1 MTDLPDPIEQ
11 LSSRV
16 DALEKRVTNL
26 EHQREPLTEPALTV
40 DARSG
45 STAIAAEKSAVPA
58 EASSIPV
65 IGKALLGIAGAYV
78 LRALTSDTSL
88 PRTLITVIAILY
100 ALAWLFAAARAV
112 ARNRL
117 AGALY
122 AATSALILAPMLW
135 EMCLRFQVLSP
146 SMAAVVLTVYV
157 GAATM
162 IAFRNHRSSAFAF
175 AYTGA
180 AITAIA
186 LSVGTHHMAA
196 FTTILLAMLAICEGA
211 RLRGLSLAVRPVI
224 AFAADFAV
232 WALLFIYQAAPATRS
247 DYPDLAPIALLGFG
261 FFLFSITAA
270 GLVYHTLYRKRSMS
284 GIDIAQAVVS
294 FLLAAF
300 GMRAAYPD
308 GGTLA
313 VGILCLLAAGACY
326 GVDLGPF
333 RRSPARLN
341 FRVCSVWS
349 AALLM
354 GGLWF
359 SVGTTMG
366 AVALSVLALGVILL
380 GDRLRSRVTELHGVL
395 FLLVASIASG
405 QIIYLS
411 KCLVGPVP
419 SAPAWP
425 ILVVSACAILAYVAG
440 DEAAGEAWQ
449 SQWLHLIPAL
459 LAACTVAALIA
470 RGLVGAIAR
479 LTEPAIFHVAFA
491 RTLAACAVALFL
503 AFAAAHWSRVQ
514 LKRASYAALAFVAAK
529 LLFEDLQHG
538 RLEFIAASIVLVA
551 LTLIAVP
558 KLSQHRAAH

>member
-1 MTDLPDPIEQ
+1 MTNLPDPIEQ

-16 DALEKRVTNL
+16 EALEKRVTNL
-26 EHQREPLTEPALTV
+26 EHQRAPVTETPLAVETLPAAPAV
-40 DARSG
+40 
-45 STAIAAEKSAVPA
+45 AAEKSATPA

-88 PRTLITVIAILY
+88 PRTLITVVAILY
-100 ALAWLFAAARAV
+100 ALAWLLAAARAV

-157 GAATM
+157 AAATV
-162 IAFRNHRSSAFAF
+162 IAFRNHRSSAFTF

-186 LSVGTHHMAA
+186 LSIGTHHMAA
-196 FTTILLAMLAICEGA
+196 FTIILLAMLAICEGA
-211 RLRGLSLAVRPVI
+211 RLRGLSLVVRPVI
-224 AFAADFAV
+224 ALAADFAV
-232 WALLFIYQAAPATRS
+232 WALLFIYQAAPGART
-247 DYPDLAPIALLGFG
+247 DYPDLAPIVLLGFG
-261 FFLFSITAA
+261 FSLFAVTAA

-284 GIDIAQAVVS
+284 GIDIVQAVAS

-300 GMRAAYPD
+300 ALQAAFSS
-308 GGTLA
+308 GGTVA
-313 VGILCLLAAGACY
+313 AGILCLLAAAACY
-326 GVDLGPF
+326 AVGLGPF
-333 RRSPARLN
+333 RRAPERMN
-341 FRVCSVWS
+341 FRVCSIWS

-354 GGLWF
+354 GGLWL
-359 SVGTTMG
+359 SLGASIG
-366 AVALSVLALGVILL
+366 AVTLSVLALAMILL
-380 GDRLRSRVTELHGVL
+380 GDRLLSRVTELHGVL
-395 FLLVASIASG
+395 FLLVASVASG

-419 SAPAWP
+419 AAPGWP
-425 ILVVSACAILAYVAG
+425 ILVVSTCAILAYVAG
-440 DEAAGEAWQ
+440 DEAAGEPWQ
-449 SQWLHLIPAL
+449 AQWLHLIPAL

-470 RGLVGAIAR
+470 RGLVAAIAR
-479 LTEPAIFHVAFA
+479 LIEPAVFHIAFA

-503 AFAAAHWSRVQ
+503 AFAAAHWQRIQ

-558 KLSQHRAAH
+558 KLSQHRAH